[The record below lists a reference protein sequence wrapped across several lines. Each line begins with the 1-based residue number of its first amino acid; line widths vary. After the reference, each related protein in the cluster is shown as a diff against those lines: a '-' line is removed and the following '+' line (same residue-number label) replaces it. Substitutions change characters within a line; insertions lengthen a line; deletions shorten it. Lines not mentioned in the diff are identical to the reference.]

1 MALDIVMLTP
11 FAGKPSGFGPGVFC
25 YYDYMIK
32 GFRTD
37 VAIVVPWRSTPE
49 REHSFELAWRFNS
62 VTFADFKIYF
72 SDSVGERFNVS
83 EARNRGCIQA
93 IEDGFRLLI
102 VLDADTIF
110 ERSSIVDVLKVIA
123 EKDVISYVYTNSMEP
138 NLVVCEWLD
147 KGEIG
152 LEDMGEHVSSTLGH
166 IGSGWAMS
174 SEMFWKMNGW
184 DENFKGWGFEDTA
197 FNKAYEILHGSSML
211 RAPGNCYR
219 LYHLTRDIVEFSN
232 NMRRYETYYDA
243 LEVGAEEI
251 RSVIAEN
258 MVHRGLGL

>member
-1 MALDIVMLTP
+1 MVE
-11 FAGKPSGFGPGVFC
+11 
-25 YYDYMIK
+25 

-37 VAIVVPWRSTPE
+37 AAIVVPWRSTPE

-93 IEDGFRLLI
+93 IEDGYKFLI

-110 ERSSIVDVLKVIA
+110 HRDSIVDVLNVVA
-123 EKDVISYVYTNSMEP
+123 EGDVISYVYTNTMEP
-138 NLVVCEWLD
+138 GLVTCDLLD
-147 KGEIG
+147 KGEIR
-152 LEDMGEHVSSTLGH
+152 LEDMGEHAISSGGH

-197 FNKAYEILHGSSML
+197 FNKAYEILHGGPML
-211 RAPGNCYR
+211 RAVGTCYR
-219 LYHLTRDIVEFSN
+219 LYHHGRDVAAFDVNI
-232 NMRRYETYYDA
+232 RRYQGVYDRS
-243 LEVGAEEI
+243 EVSAEEI

-258 MVHRGLGL
+258 IVHRGLGL